1 MESLRKYLNSLHAD
15 EQAGFAVRCGT
26 SIGYLRKALS
36 KNQRFD
42 VALAAALVRESRGA
56 VRIED
61 LRPDVDWSVLRQ
73 GAAA

>member
-1 MESLRKYLNSLHAD
+1 MEPLRKYLNSLPAD
-15 EQAGFAVRCGT
+15 EQSGFAVRCGT